1 MKHCAPIMLRNDIF
15 QKYCLYKTEKNKLMN
30 FYFVYCNLK
39 RFCVFWNLS
48 DLNCI
53 SEREIQKIL
62 SEELK
67 SIMWFFQKC
76 LKAWQK
82 KHWKMIYYMR
92 KKISTF
98 LRLCFLKKQRI
109 PYYPTYLLLFT
120 NKKNHC
126 CCQYSILYLE
136 KNCYNKQG
144 EDK

>member
-1 MKHCAPIMLRNDIF
+1 MKHCAPIMLRNNIF

-92 KKISTF
+92 KKNIYFFAFVFFEKTENSLLSHLPTTIYQQ
-98 LRLCFLKKQRI
+98 KK
-109 PYYPTYLLLFT
+109 PLLLSIQYT
-120 NKKNHC
+120 ISRKK
-126 CCQYSILYLE
+126 LL
-136 KNCYNKQG
+136 
-144 EDK
+144 